1 MFIKRKKQLGVGGV
15 VVSSLA
21 KKYVNQVLKTGRFSY
36 GPFLRSFENDFARL
50 HNCSFGISSNSGTS
64 SLQVAVHALKKI
76 YKWND
81 GDEVL
86 VPALTFIATSNV
98 VLSNNLKP
106 IFVDVCS
113 KTYNIDVDKIEEK
126 IGPKTRAIIPVNL
139 CGLPS
144 DMVKI
149 MAIAKKHNL
158 RVVEDSCETMFVK
171 RDGKVVG
178 SLSDISCF
186 STYVAH
192 ILTTG
197 VGGLALTSD
206 PELAVKIRSLV
217 NHGRDS
223 IYISID
229 DDKNK
234 NKKEL
239 KEVISRRFS
248 FVDVG
253 YSYRLTEFEG
263 AFGLAALKN
272 YKKEIRIRQKNATLL
287 TRGLSKFSDFL
298 QLPSIPKGAEH
309 AFMMFPI
316 IAVRGKVDPVELVN
330 WLESCN
336 VETRPLFP
344 LLSQPIYQE
353 IFGDLRP
360 QYPVATFLNKNGFY
374 IGCHTQLE
382 LADVRYIISVFEE
395 FFKSRKLL

>member
-1 MFIKRKKQLGVGGV
+1 M

-36 GPFLRSFENDFARL
+36 GPFLKSFENDFARL
-50 HNCSFGISSNSGTS
+50 HDRSFGISSNSGTS

-106 IFVDVCS
+106 IFVDVDPR
-113 KTYNIDVDKIEEK
+113 TYNIDVNKIEEK

-158 RVVEDSCETMFVK
+158 KVVEDSCETMFVK

-206 PELAVKIRSLV
+206 PKLAVKIRSLV

-263 AFGLAALKN
+263 ALGLAALKN
-272 YKKEIRIRQKNATLL
+272 YKKEIKIRQKNAVLL
-287 TRGLSKFSDFL
+287 IKGLSKFSDFL

-316 IAVRGKVDPVELVN
+316 IAIKGKTDPVELVN
-330 WLESCN
+330 WLESYS

-344 LLSQPIYQE
+344 LLSQPIYRE

-374 IGCHTQLE
+374 IGCHAQFRPS
-382 LADVRYIISVFEE
+382 DIKYIISVFEK
-395 FFKSRKLL
+395 FFKIKKML